1 MLINVRDDVLFVII
15 NIRLYTFNFDPACNV
30 IIGEVKHIHIKR
42 ICLNS
47 LKSQHYIQFNQNE
60 LQLETCIHIYSYTIE
75 TLK

>member
-47 LKSQHYIQFNQNE
+47 LKPQHYI
-60 LQLETCIHIYSYTIE
+60 
-75 TLK
+75 